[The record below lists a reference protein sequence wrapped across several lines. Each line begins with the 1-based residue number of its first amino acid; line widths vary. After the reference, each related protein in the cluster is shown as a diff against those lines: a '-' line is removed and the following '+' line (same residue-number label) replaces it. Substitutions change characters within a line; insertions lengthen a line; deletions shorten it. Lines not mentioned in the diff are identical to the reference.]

1 VSVAAEELNGRK
13 LLTNSVVKSVVKTAV
28 ALGKTVRKRFYHPAK
43 PPGQKS
49 RNLP

>member
-1 VSVAAEELNGRK
+1 VSVAAEELNERK
-13 LLTNSVVKSVVKTAV
+13 LLTNSVVKTAV